1 MSKRAVIITIL
12 IAAAAI
18 FASWLILWM
27 QDRGLLT
34 SADDRLSLS
43 ASATASPLEA
53 DLPPTPVP
61 EAVTPAPPAATS
73 TPEPSITEAEAT
85 ISAAPTYA
93 PQETAGSLNPGAT
106 QSAAAAGAVEAEP
119 MGYGIPMD
127 LDGDG
132 LVEDIVFDPANL
144 SVNGTIQIMIN
155 GVMFDTYI
163 PQGAGGC
170 GLFYGDVDVADGQT
184 ELFLQ
189 VVQEY
194 DSDLYVYRYEYGTLV
209 RATFTYTLPAYLSD
223 TGMAETLYDADYV
236 TFYGVHPILVM
247 GDGSFG
253 LLYGD
258 AFTMFYLDGD
268 VHFTEMGTQPA
279 DIISA
284 ADAVL

>member
-1 MSKRAVIITIL
+1 MSKKGIILTIVIL
-12 IAAAAI
+12 AAAI

-27 QDRGLLT
+27 QDRGLMST
-34 SADDRLSLS
+34 ADDTRPLT
-43 ASATASPLEA
+43 AATASP
-53 DLPPTPVP
+53 TPVP
-61 EAVTPAPPAATS
+61 TEQPYSSPTAEIVYTPDPAAVIP
-73 TPEPSITEAEAT
+73 TPEPTATAAESIYTPE
-85 ISAAPTYA
+85 PT
-93 PQETAGSLNPGAT
+93 PEVTSGSLTPSATSGPG
-106 QSAAAAGAVEAEP
+106 EAQP
-119 MGYGIPMD
+119 MGYGFPMD

-132 LVEDIVFDPANL
+132 LTEDIVFDPANL
-144 SVNGTIQIMIN
+144 SANGTIQLMIN

-170 GLFYGDVDVADGQT
+170 GLFYGDVDTSDGQT

-209 RATFTYTLPAYLSD
+209 RSTFTYTLPAYLSES
-223 TGMAETLYDADYV
+223 GMSETLYDVDYV

-258 AFTMFYLDGD
+258 AFTMFYLDGNA
-268 VHFTEMGTQPA
+268 HFTEMGTQPA
-279 DIISA
+279 DIISGEETI
-284 ADAVL
+284 L